1 MNEISQSTI
10 RPSWRLKAF
19 EVVVVACVAFV
30 LLTGLAM
37 LFYAGGTHHNKS
49 AQGYSFFVNYFSDM
63 GRTQALNGMPNRI
76 SSPLFSL
83 ALGAAGLALAL
94 FFLAFAAPFWQGFG
108 KRVLAGYGSALG
120 IIAGLCFVGVACTPA
135 DLYGS
140 LHRTFVEWAFQT
152 FLLAAIIYSWLMF
165 TRRDYPRTGAWIF
178 SFFALGLAAYVALLM
193 YGPGSRTPEGLFIQV
208 LGQKLIAYAAVI
220 SVGWQAVLAR
230 GFERRQ

>member
-1 MNEISQSTI
+1 MSN
-10 RPSWRLKAF
+10 WRHRAF
-19 EVVVVACVAFV
+19 EMVIVACIAFV
-30 LLTGLAM
+30 VLTGLAM
-37 LFYAGGTHHNKS
+37 WFYPGGTHHNKA

-76 SSPLFSL
+76 SSPLFSI

-94 FFLAFAAPFWQGFG
+94 FFVAVSVPFWLGFG
-108 KRVLAGYGSALG
+108 QRILCGYGSALG
-120 IIAGLCFVGVACTPA
+120 IIAGFCFVGIACTPA

-152 FLLAAIIYSWLMF
+152 FLLAALIYSWLMF

-193 YGPGSRTPEGLFIQV
+193 YGPGSRDPMGLFIQV

-220 SVGWQAVLAR
+220 SVGLEALLAR
-230 GFERRQ
+230 NYGRRQSSRQGTQ